1 MTDYTVSPA
10 ALRDILKIVAYIEK
24 RNSSAAYRLRDRFFE
39 TFGKLAKRP
48 RIGHTRDDLVAREVG
63 VLFWPV
69 GTYLIIYR
77 VAGQGIEIVRVLSGY
92 RDIAAIFAPPVDED
106 P

>member
-1 MTDYTVSPA
+1 MTDYSVSPA
-10 ALRDILKIVAYIEK
+10 ALRDILEIVAYIKK
-24 RNSSAAYRLRDRFFE
+24 RNSSAAHRQRDRFFE
-39 TFGKLAKRP
+39 AFGKLAKRP
-48 RIGHTRDDLVAREVG
+48 RIGHTRDDLVPREVG

-77 VAGQGIEIVRVLSGY
+77 VAAPSIEIVRVLSGY
-92 RDIAAIFAPPVDED
+92 RDIAAIFAPPMDDD